1 MAERTFIVRFR
12 PPALEPQLFTAE
24 RAEIQG
30 DHLVLLTYTGTL
42 AAMFLMEI
50 VESWSE
56 CERWTTSTG
65 CRAKEN
71 E

>member
-12 PPALEPQLFTAE
+12 PPGLEPQLFTAE
-24 RAEIQG
+24 RAEIQE
-30 DHLVLLTYTGTL
+30 DHLVLLTSTGTL

-56 CERWTTSTG
+56 GDFGWLPRRKMSERL
-65 CRAKEN
+65 
-71 E
+71 